1 MEKESRLESLGL
13 TSSFGLP
20 PLRAQERL
28 AAGEKETFL
37 APEARLETNL
47 QESSAE
53 GINAVSDH
61 TVLPFE
67 IVLDPG
73 AAEHVLDQSD
83 APGYTLEA
91 GAGSA

>member
-13 TSSFGLP
+13 I

-28 AAGEKETFL
+28 
-37 APEARLETNL
+37 LETYL
-47 QESSAE
+47 LESSAE

-61 TVLPFE
+61 AVLPFE
-67 IVLDPG
+67 IVLDSG

-83 APGYTLEA
+83 APGYILEA
-91 GAGSA
+91 SAGSA